1 MGWRPPIDAGTFA
14 LIGAAAFLGGVVRM
28 TVSLTVILIESTDE
42 IQYGLPLLVT
52 LMVAKWVGDIFNE
65 GLYDIHIEVREI
77 PLLGWDS
84 PEKMDRYVN
93 NASVFLIFILFRLNA
108 TDVMN
113 RDLKYIYPITR
124 VRSIESLLKV
134 TAHNAFLVV
143 TPLTLD
149 PNNEDDRLEQAY
161 MPQLYERRSILPT
174 YRQKIIEQKLKT
186 VKGLSNRQSAGV
198 NATGVHPIITSYQSN
213 NSENIVGNNGPLIFH
228 GIILRSQLIELLR
241 NRIYFN
247 ENSGVSW
254 QW

>member
-1 MGWRPPIDAGTFA
+1 M
-14 LIGAAAFLGGVVRM
+14 GGVVRM

-52 LMVAKWVGDIFNE
+52 LMVAKWVGDLFNE

-84 PEKMDRYVN
+84 PEKMDRYVTN
-93 NASVFLIFILFRLNA
+93 TAVFLIFMSILFRLNA

-113 RDLKYIYPITR
+113 RDLKYIFPITR
-124 VRSIESLLKV
+124 VRSIESLLRV

-149 PNNEDDRLEQAY
+149 PNNEDDRLEQTY

-174 YRQKIIEQKLKT
+174 YRQKIIEQRLKT
-186 VKGLSNRQSAGV
+186 VEGLSNRQSTGV
-198 NATGVHPIITSYQSN
+198 NSTGVHPITSYQSN
-213 NSENIVGNNGPLIFH
+213 NQNIIGNDGPLIFH

-241 NRIYFN
+241 NGIYFN
-247 ENSGVSW
+247 ENSGVSR
-254 QW
+254 QG